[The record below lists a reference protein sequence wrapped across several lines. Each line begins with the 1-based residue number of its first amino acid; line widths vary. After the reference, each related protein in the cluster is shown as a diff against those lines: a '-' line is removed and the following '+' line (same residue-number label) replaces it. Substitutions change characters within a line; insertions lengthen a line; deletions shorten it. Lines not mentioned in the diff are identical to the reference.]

1 MDVTT
6 AKEPRRQL
14 DAIELLM
21 QDHRELES
29 LFREF
34 EYLQQKDRDVQ
45 HVVETACA
53 ELKTHDALGDELF
66 CATVL
71 GAAGEPG
78 IDELLAQVTEGRQAI
93 RDLIARVEDA
103 DADRAERDA
112 QFSLLSAR
120 VERQFELAE
129 TQVFP
134 RAMGLD
140 HVDLLQVADR
150 MKARRNELARKV

>member
-1 MDVTT
+1 MVE
-6 AKEPRRQL
+6 APRKQL

-34 EYLQQKDRDVQ
+34 EYLQGKDRDVQ
-45 HVVETACA
+45 HVVEAACA
-53 ELKTHDALGDELF
+53 ELKTHDALGSELF
-66 CATVL
+66 SPAVL

-78 IDELLAQVTEGRQAI
+78 IDELLAQVAEGRQAI
-93 RDLIARVEDA
+93 RDLIARVEEA
-103 DADRAERDA
+103 DADDAERDA

-120 VERQFELAE
+120 VEQQVELAE

-134 RAMGLD
+134 RAKGLE
-140 HVDLLQVADR
+140 HLDLVLVADR
-150 MKARRNELARKV
+150 MKARRNEMASKV